1 MTPARRTFQVTAP
14 DGTVFRR
21 SHLRNVYRHAVLSQR
36 GPAAAWRLLLWTA
49 SAEKAESYRR
59 FVVNR
64 GHGVDKDVRI
74 VDAVDVTGEKVR
86 HG

>member
-1 MTPARRTFQVTAP
+1 VTPTRRTFQVVAP

-36 GPAAAWRLLLWTA
+36 GPTTAWRLLLWTA
-49 SAEKAESYRR
+49 STEKAKSYRQ
-59 FVVNR
+59 FVLNR

-74 VDAVDVTGEKVR
+74 LDAVDVTGQKVR
-86 HG
+86 RG